1 MKNKSYVT
9 KKVDSIETKELEGI
23 LLSNKN
29 KSSKKVLKD
38 NEDYIIDEDK
48 KFSCYVKD
56 LIKEKGLTIKD
67 VIYNTGESE
76 NYGRKIISQEKSTK
90 DRNLIIRI
98 CVAANLSVKETNRA
112 LKLYGMKG
120 LYAKDKRDAV
130 IMIEINKGNRT
141 IEDIDDALID
151 NNLEILSKKLKE
163 EKDD

>member
-1 MKNKSYVT
+1 MKNESYVT
-9 KKVDSIETKELEGI
+9 KIVESIDTKKLEGM
-23 LLSNKN
+23 LLSNQN
-29 KSSKKVLKD
+29 KSLKKVLKD

-56 LIKEKGLTIKD
+56 LIKERGLTIKD

-76 NYGRKIISQEKSTK
+76 NYGRKIISQEKTTK

-98 CVAANLSVKETNRA
+98 CVASKLNVQETNRA

-130 IMIEINKGNRT
+130 IMIEINKGNQS
-141 IEDIDDALID
+141 IEDIDDV
-151 NNLEILSKKLKE
+151 LEENGLEKISKKYKE
-163 EKDD
+163 SQED